1 MRKNLDASVYII
13 MFFVCAVWGTQ
24 QVAIKI
30 AGQYVSPVLQL
41 SIRSGLSALIIFLL
55 FNRRD
60 GISKKIMSPGVAAAG
75 ICVGLL
81 FALEFLLVALSIPKT
96 TTGHITLFLYTAP
109 LFTAVG
115 LHFLLREER
124 MTRLQW
130 LGIIVAFTGI
140 AVAVKFTFSA
150 DAAIIGDVCALAA
163 GLAWGISSI
172 IIRLSALSMLP
183 SSCTL
188 FYQLATTSVLLALV
202 AWCRDE
208 TLFILNQTSLLNLLF
223 QTLVVAVISYL
234 TWFTLLRYYKVSS
247 LGTLIL
253 MTPLMG
259 IAAGAVF
266 LGEKLQPNFI
276 IGSALILAGL
286 LLTRLGQNPSR
297 VRKASFEKKES
308 RCES

>member
-1 MRKNLDASVYII
+1 MRKNLDVSVYII

-24 QVAIKI
+24 QAAIKI

-41 SIRSGLSALIIFLL
+41 SIRSALSALIIFLL

-60 GISKKIMSPGVAAAG
+60 GIFAKLMSPGVAAAG

-81 FALEFLLVALSIPKT
+81 FAMEFLLVALSISRT
-96 TTGHITLFLYTAP
+96 ATGHITLFLYTAP

-130 LGIIVAFTGI
+130 LGIMVAFTGI
-140 AVAVKFTFSA
+140 EVAVKFTFSA

-172 IIRLSALSMLP
+172 VIRLSSLATLP

-188 FYQLATTSVLLALV
+188 FYQLATTSVILALV
-202 AWCRDE
+202 AYCRDE
-208 TLFILNQTSLLNLLF
+208 TLFILNKTSLLSLLF
-223 QTLVVAVISYL
+223 QTLAVAVISYL

-247 LGTLIL
+247 LGILIL

-259 IAAGAVF
+259 IAAGVVF

-276 IGSALILAGL
+276 IGSALILTGL
-286 LLTRLGQNPSR
+286 LLTRLGQNTFR
-297 VRKASFEKKES
+297 LRKVSFDKKES
-308 RCES
+308 HRES